1 MRFCLSAAN
10 AVQRW
15 RCIACLRWI
24 TANADDMKRSA
35 IGLATLATF
44 ALSSASNAQPGGGL
58 ALGIGW
64 HGTRGET
71 FRNAQGPVVDATY
84 SVPVLKSSRWSAVL
98 GGGGTLVSG
107 HSRCLVLP
115 NGDCARN
122 GGTAGLNALV
132 GTAVNA
138 GQIELRL
145 GVGPAF
151 YRSER
156 VFSRGTQLRLDILDQ
171 SASKVAFGI
180 WSRITVVPR
189 SQSVERDM
197 LAIGAQLRIR

>member
-1 MRFCLSAAN
+1 L
-10 AVQRW
+10 
-15 RCIACLRWI
+15 
-24 TANADDMKRSA
+24 KRSA
-35 IGLATLATF
+35 IGLAILAIF
-44 ALSSASNAQPGGGL
+44 ALPRASTAQPGGGL
-58 ALGIGW
+58 VLGLGW
-64 HGTRGET
+64 HDTRGET
-71 FRNAQGPVVDATY
+71 FLDAQGLVVDAAY
-84 SVPVLKSSRWSAVL
+84 SVPLLTRPRWSAVL
-98 GGGGTLVSG
+98 GAGGTLVSG

-115 NGDCARN
+115 NSDCARN

-151 YRSER
+151 YRNDK
-156 VFSRGTQLRLDILDQ
+156 VFSRGTQLRLDILDR
-171 SASKVAFGI
+171 SDAKVAFGI

-197 LAIGAQLRIR
+197 LAIGAQLRVR

>member
-1 MRFCLSAAN
+1 M
-10 AVQRW
+10 QRW
-15 RCIACLRWI
+15 RCIACLRWN
-24 TANADDMKRSA
+24 TANEEGMKRSA
-35 IGLATLATF
+35 IGLATLASF
-44 ALSSASNAQPGGGL
+44 ALSNASNAQPGGGL
-58 ALGIGW
+58 VLGIGW

-71 FRNAQGPVVDATY
+71 FRDAQGLVVDATY

-98 GGGGTLVSG
+98 GGGGTLVPG

-115 NGDCARN
+115 NGDCARS

-151 YRSER
+151 YRNER

-171 SASKVAFGI
+171 SDSKVAFGI

-189 SQSVERDM
+189 SQRAERDM